1 VLCVCVLPTHADL
14 TESLQVPVQVEVVRI
29 VDREVLVE
37 VIKEVCLVVS
47 VLIFLFLWAWR
58 LCLGVLFSSPGSQ
71 NCLCVLYI
79 MTFFLYI
86 LSSIYVR

>member
-1 VLCVCVLPTHADL
+1 MCVLCVCVLPTHADL

-47 VLIFLFLWAWR
+47 VLIFLFR
-58 LCLGVLFSSPGSQ
+58 
-71 NCLCVLYI
+71 
-79 MTFFLYI
+79 
-86 LSSIYVR
+86 

>member
-1 VLCVCVLPTHADL
+1 MLCVCVFPTDADL

-37 VIKEVCLVVS
+37 VIKEVCLFVS
-47 VLIFLFLWAWR
+47 VLICLFLWAWR
-58 LCLGVLFSSPGSQ
+58 LCLAVFSSPCSQ

-79 MTFFLYI
+79 MTFFVYI